1 MITSNLSW
9 QTQADYMCKRAFA
22 RVWMLRR
29 LKPLGASTKELMEVY
44 ITQIRCLLEF
54 AVAVWSPGLT
64 KAQINQIERVQKCA
78 LAVILDYL
86 SYNHAIEVVGVKTLA
101 ERRQD
106 LCLKFAE
113 KALKHSK
120 FSNWFAQNEP
130 VNIVT
135 RSKKTTL
142 KPVQTRTNRFTKSPI
157 AYLTDL
163 LNGK

>member
-86 SYNHAIEVVGVKTLA
+86 SYNHAIEVVGVKTRA